1 MITSTHRDGLLR
13 TFNAFAA
20 IGAKNGGLHR
30 LTGTPEDGAARALLI
45 SAFQERGYTVACDA
59 VGNVFGFVLPPDA
72 RPTILI
78 GSHLDSQ
85 PDGGRFDGQTG
96 VVTALWA
103 ARVLEDR
110 VRSGELPFNLGVVNW
125 TNEEGARF
133 QPSVLGSSVFT
144 GRIPPQVALEA
155 VDPHG
160 TTLGESLSEI
170 NALGTDDVPLPA
182 AYLEVHVEQGAVL
195 EREGVDIGIVE
206 GAWGALKLDVRVAGV
221 QTHTGPTPMPER
233 VDALY
238 ATALL
243 ITAVHRM
250 GLEQPEGRL
259 HTTVGSLRVTPD
271 SPNCTPSEVRSKV
284 ELRSDDPEV
293 LATARAALETALE
306 EIGQTTGASLEITA
320 ESRRET
326 SHMWPEGPEILER
339 AADRCRLSSRRMKTI
354 AGHDA
359 LVMNAAVPS
368 LLFFIP
374 SEAGHT
380 HNHREL
386 TGDDDLVNGLHLMV
400 SAVEILGE
408 HLKKHSMTG
417 TGPET
422 APG

>member
-1 MITSTHRDGLLR
+1 MINSKYRDGFLQ
-13 TFNAFAA
+13 AFGAFSE
-20 IGAKNGGLHR
+20 IGAKDGGLHR
-30 LTGTPEDGAARALLI
+30 LTGTPEDGAVRDLLV
-45 SAFQERGYTVACDA
+45 SAFREHGYTVASDA
-59 VGNVFGFVLPPDA
+59 VGNLFGFVLPPDE

-96 VVTALWA
+96 VVIALWA

-110 VRSGELPFNLGVVNW
+110 IRSGELPFNLGVVNW

-144 GRIPPQVALEA
+144 GRIPAQAALDA
-155 VDPHG
+155 TDSHG
-160 TTLGESLSEI
+160 TTLGESLAAI
-170 NALGTDDVPLPA
+170 DALGAEDVPVPA

-206 GAWGALKLDVRVAGV
+206 GAWGALKLDVRAVGV

-243 ITAVHRM
+243 VTAVHRM

-259 HTTVGSLRVTPD
+259 HTTVGSLQITPD

-284 ELRSDDPEV
+284 ELRSDDPEILTAARVELETV
-293 LATARAALETALE
+293 LA
-306 EIGQTTGASLEITA
+306 EISRETGASVEIIA
-320 ESRRET
+320 ESMRET
-326 SHMWPEGPEILER
+326 THMWSHGPQILEQ
-339 AADRCRLSSRRMKTI
+339 AADRCHLSSRRMKTI

-359 LVMNAAVPS
+359 LVMNGTVSS

-374 SEAGHT
+374 SVGGHT
-380 HNHREL
+380 HNRHEL
-386 TGDDDLVNGLHLMV
+386 TEDEDLINGLLLMV
-400 SAVEILGE
+400 NAVEMLGTQLKE
-408 HLKKHSMTG
+408 HSLATSSR
-417 TGPET
+417 
-422 APG
+422 